1 MLRSPRPR
9 RPLVALAAVL
19 LVAGCVRQAPPESAA
34 PPPAATPQPPAAP
47 LPPPLDLADRVQAYL
62 AACARGDVDEA
73 ESFLAS
79 GARFWRE
86 QKTGPGE
93 PIDRRAP
100 AAAWEDE
107 LHTSLTCADL
117 VTVGAAVGG
126 VCEERNDLYR
136 LLGIDTWRI
145 RLTTWFDDQDKI
157 REQFIEPLPDNPD
170 FDALL
175 EPVLDWAAAEKPAEL
190 AALFPDERLERN
202 RDTARRWRA
211 LLEEWRKTR

>member
-1 MLRSPRPR
+1 MN
-9 RPLVALAAVL
+9 V
-19 LVAGCVRQAPPESAA
+19 E
-34 PPPAATPQPPAAP
+34 
-47 LPPPLDLADRVQAYL
+47 
-62 AACARGDVDEA
+62 
-73 ESFLAS
+73 
-79 GARFWRE
+79 
-86 QKTGPGE
+86 
-93 PIDRRAP
+93 
-100 AAAWEDE
+100 
-107 LHTSLTCADL
+107 L
-117 VTVGAAVGG
+117 VTVGTAVGG

-202 RDTARRWRA
+202 RDTARRWRT
-211 LLEEWRKTR
+211 LLEEWAYVRLYRSNEARLAALPRWLESYNRRRPHTALGGRPPISRLSTT